1 MVTVVDCFSFHDNL
15 NSVELVVEKVL
26 KGEVEE
32 PIERPISKLLI
43 DQLEFANVV
52 VLNKTDLVNEEQIN

>member
-1 MVTVVDCFSFHDNL
+1 MVTVVDCFSFHENL
-15 NSVELVVEKVL
+15 NSVELVVETVQ
-26 KGEVEE
+26 KGEEE
-32 PIERPISKLLI
+32 KQTEIPISKLLI